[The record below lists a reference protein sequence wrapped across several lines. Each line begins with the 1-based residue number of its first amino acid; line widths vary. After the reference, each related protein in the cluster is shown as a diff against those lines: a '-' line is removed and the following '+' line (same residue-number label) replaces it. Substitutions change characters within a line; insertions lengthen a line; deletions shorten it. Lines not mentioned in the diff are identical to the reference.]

1 MGTGFLILILN
12 PFCPHWLFAT
22 LILIILSVK
31 KLHSLC
37 IGSFRYI
44 PFSIPISAFYELN
57 QTTIKLFPVSGLLFG
72 LYSSSIVLEFQ
83 RPYMGILPLFFFNDI
98 AKSLY
103 LLCLVYWCHGSSQ
116 SPISS
121 PYCILFFI
129 YWVQLPFW
137 IVLIHLS
144 LVVTCL
150 VPLPGGFCWV
160 PIKSPIFGF

>member
-44 PFSIPISAFYELN
+44 PFSILISAFYELN

-121 PYCILFFI
+121 PYCILFFYI
-129 YWVQLPFW
+129 LGPTSFLDCTYSS
-137 IVLIHLS
+137 I
-144 LVVTCL
+144 
-150 VPLPGGFCWV
+150 PGGDLPCSTAWGGLL
-160 PIKSPIFGF
+160 SSN